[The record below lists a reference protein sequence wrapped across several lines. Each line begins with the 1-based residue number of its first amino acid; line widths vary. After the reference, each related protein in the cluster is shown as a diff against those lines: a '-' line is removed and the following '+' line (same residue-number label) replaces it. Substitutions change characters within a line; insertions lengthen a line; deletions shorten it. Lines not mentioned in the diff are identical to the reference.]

1 MSTID
6 KLLDYNRHW
15 AEGLKSEDSDFFAEL
30 AGKHEPELLWIGCS
44 DGRVSPDRLIGR
56 PLGKIFVHRNIA
68 NIFAM
73 HDLNCLAVLQFAVE
87 VLKIPDIVVCGHYGC
102 AGIKQAIEGHSVE
115 PVDLWVEPIRLLAR
129 RQRDELDGI
138 TDPDEKAKR
147 LSELNVAHQVR
158 NICRSAIVQQAWN
171 NGQELAV
178 HGLIY
183 HVEDGL
189 LHKVMPSVTSAEVF
203 RGIVSQ

>member
-15 AEGLKSEDSDFFAEL
+15 AERLKREDPAFFAEL
-30 AGKHEPELLWIGCS
+30 AGKHAPDLLWIGCS

-68 NIFAM
+68 NIFST

-102 AGIKQAIEGHSVE
+102 AGVLQAIEGHSVE
-115 PVDLWVEPIRLLAR
+115 PVDLWVEPVRHLAR
-129 RQRDELDGI
+129 RRRDELEGI
-138 TDPDEKAKR
+138 TDPLEKANR
-147 LSELNVAHQVR
+147 LAELNVAHQVR
-158 NICRSAIVQQAWN
+158 NICRSAIAQQAWET
-171 NGQELAV
+171 GQKLSV

-189 LHKVMPSVTSAEVF
+189 LHEVLPSVTSAETF
-203 RGIVSQ
+203 RALTE

>member
-1 MSTID
+1 MSVIR
-6 KLLDYNRHW
+6 KLLDYNRQW
-15 AEGLKSEDSDFFAEL
+15 AERLKSEDPAFFAQL
-30 AGKHEPELLWIGCS
+30 AENNAPELLWIGCS

-102 AGIKQAIEGHSVE
+102 AGIRQAIEGHSVE
-115 PVDLWVEPIRLLAR
+115 PVDLWVEPVRHLAR
-129 RQRDELDGI
+129 RQRDELANI
-138 TDPDEKAKR
+138 TDPVEKTNR
-147 LSELNVAHQVR
+147 LAELNVAHQVR
-158 NICRSAIVQQAWN
+158 NICRSAIAQQAWEI
-171 NGQELAV
+171 GQPLAV

-189 LHKVMPSVTSAEVF
+189 LHEVMPSVTSAETF
-203 RGIVSQ
+203 RALTE

>member
-1 MSTID
+1 MSTIE

-15 AEGLKSEDSDFFAEL
+15 AEQLKNREPAFFAEM
-30 AGKHEPELLWIGCS
+30 AGNHAPEVLWIGCS
-44 DGRVSPDRLIGR
+44 DGRVSPDRLVGR

-68 NIFAM
+68 NLFAM

-102 AGIKQAIEGHSVE
+102 AGVKQAIEGHSVE

-129 RQRDELDGI
+129 RQRAELDGI
-138 TDPDEKAKR
+138 TDPQAKANR

-158 NICRSAIVQQAWN
+158 NICRSAIVQQAWA
-171 NGQELAV
+171 NGQQLSV

-189 LHKVMPSVTSAEVF
+189 LHEVMPSVTSAEAF
-203 RGIVSQ
+203 RSLVGQ

>member
-1 MSTID
+1 MPAIT
-6 KLLDYNRHW
+6 KLLEYNRQW
-15 AEGLKSEDSDFFAEL
+15 AEHLKSEDPAFFEQL
-30 AGKHEPELLWIGCS
+30 AGKHSPEVLWIGCS
-44 DGRVSPDRLIGR
+44 DGRVSPDRLIGQ

-68 NIFAM
+68 NIFAT

-102 AGIKQAIEGHSVE
+102 AGVKQAIEGHSVE

-138 TDPDEKAKR
+138 ADPVEKTNR
-147 LSELNVAHQVR
+147 LAELNVAHQVR
-158 NICRSAIVQQAWN
+158 NICRSAIVQQAWAAD
-171 NGQELAV
+171 QPLAV

-189 LHKVMPSVTSAEVF
+189 LHEVMPSVTSAEVF
-203 RGIVSQ
+203 RSLVG